1 MLTLLAKFFI
11 KDHKNYK
18 NPKVRQAYGMLCG
31 LLGILLNLVLFA
43 GKYLAGVLTGSI
55 AITADAFNN
64 LSDAGSS
71 LITLI
76 GFKMAGQK
84 PDLDHPFGHGRIEY
98 ISGLIVAALI
108 LLMGFELAQTSFDKI
123 LNPEATGLTV
133 VSAIILIASIAIK
146 GYMALYN
153 NRTASKIDSAAMK
166 ATGTDCLSD
175 MASTAVVLI
184 CSLVGHFTGFALD
197 GYCGLAVSALIL
209 FAGYSAAKDTLG
221 PLLGQAPEP
230 EFIQK
235 IQRIVMESNI
245 VTGIH
250 DLIIHDYGPGR
261 QMISLHAEVPVN
273 VDILAAHDTIDNL
286 ERELK
291 EQLGCDAVIHMDP
304 IATDDELTTKL
315 KAKVMIFAEEIAPE
329 IGIHDFRIVTGD
341 THTNI
346 IFDAVVPFSLEADT
360 VKLQLSSKIE
370 AMQPED
376 DFTDRYYAVINID
389 RPYH

>member
-1 MLTLLAKFFI
+1 
-11 KDHKNYK
+11 
-18 NPKVRQAYGMLCG
+18 MLCG

-133 VSAIILIASIAIK
+133 ISAIILIASIAIK

-153 NRTASKIDSAAMK
+153 NRTAGKIDSAAMK

-184 CSLVGHFTGFALD
+184 CSLVGHFTDLALD

-230 EFIQK
+230 AFIQK

-273 VDILAAHDTIDNL
+273 VDILKAHDLIDNL

-329 IGIHDFRIVTGD
+329 IGIHDFRVVTGD

-346 IFDAVVPFSLEADT
+346 IFDAVVPFNLEAED
-360 VKLQLSSKIE
+360 VKSQLGSRIE

-376 DFTDRYYAVINID
+376 DSTDRYYAVINID

>member
-1 MLTLLAKFFI
+1 
-11 KDHKNYK
+11 
-18 NPKVRQAYGMLCG
+18 
-31 LLGILLNLVLFA
+31 
-43 GKYLAGVLTGSI
+43 
-55 AITADAFNN
+55 
-64 LSDAGSS
+64 
-71 LITLI
+71 
-76 GFKMAGQK
+76 MAGQK

-108 LLMGFELAQTSFDKI
+108 LLMGVELAQTSFDKI
-123 LNPEATGLTV
+123 LNPEATGLTLI
-133 VSAIILIASIAIK
+133 SAIILLASIAIK

-175 MASTAVVLI
+175 MASTTVVLI
-184 CSLVGHFTGFALD
+184 CSLVGHYTGLALD

-209 FAGYSAAKDTLG
+209 FAGYNAAKDTLG

-235 IQRIVMESNI
+235 IQSIVMDSSI

-261 QMISLHAEVPVN
+261 QMISLHAEVPMN
-273 VDILAAHDTIDNL
+273 IDILMAHDTIDNL

-291 EQLGCDAVIHMDP
+291 EQLGCDAVIHLDP
-304 IATDDELTTKL
+304 LAVDDAITSKL

-329 IGIHDFRIVTGD
+329 IGIHDFRVVTGE

-346 IFDAVVPFSLEADT
+346 IFDAVVPFSLEADD
-360 VKLQLSSKIE
+360 VKNRLTAKIE
-370 AMQPED
+370 AMQPETD
-376 DFTDRYYAVINID
+376 DTDRYYAVISID
-389 RPYH
+389 RPFH

>member
-18 NPKVRQAYGMLCG
+18 NPRVRQAYGMLCG

-153 NRTASKIDSAAMK
+153 NRTAVKIDSAAMK

-184 CSLVGHFTGFALD
+184 CSLVGHFTDLALD

-376 DFTDRYYAVINID
+376 DSTDRYYAVINID

>member
-184 CSLVGHFTGFALD
+184 CSLVGHFTDLALD

-329 IGIHDFRIVTGD
+329 IGIHDFRVVTGD

-346 IFDAVVPFSLEADT
+346 IFDAVVPFNLEAED
-360 VKLQLSSKIE
+360 VKSQLGSRIE

-376 DFTDRYYAVINID
+376 DSTDRYYAVINID

>member
-1 MLTLLAKFFI
+1 MLTLLAKLFI

-153 NRTASKIDSAAMK
+153 NRTAGKIDSAAMK

-184 CSLVGHFTGFALD
+184 CSLIGHFTGLALD

-209 FAGYSAAKDTLG
+209 FAGYNAAKDTLG

-235 IQRIVMESNI
+235 IQCIVMESNI

-315 KAKVMIFAEEIAPE
+315 KAKIMIFAEEIAPE
-329 IGIHDFRIVTGD
+329 IGIHDFRVVTGD

-346 IFDAVVPFSLEADT
+346 IFDAVVPFNLEAED
-360 VKLQLSSKIE
+360 VKSQLGSRIE

-376 DFTDRYYAVINID
+376 DSTDRYYAVINID

>member
-1 MLTLLAKFFI
+1 MLTLLSKLFI

-18 NPKVRQAYGMLCG
+18 SPHVRQAYGMLCG
-31 LLGILLNLVLFA
+31 LLGVILNLVLFA

-108 LLMGFELAQTSFDKI
+108 LLMGVELAQTSIDKI
-123 LNPEATGLTV
+123 LHPEATGLT
-133 VSAIILIASIAIK
+133 ILSGVILLASVAIK
-146 GYMALYN
+146 GYMAIYN
-153 NRTASKIDSAAMK
+153 RSTANKIDSAAMR
-166 ATGTDCLSD
+166 ATATDCLSD

-184 CSLVGHFTGFALD
+184 CSLIGHFSGLALD

-235 IQRIVMESNI
+235 IQRIVMDADI

-261 QMISLHAEVPVN
+261 QMISLHAEVPMHA
-273 VDILAAHDTIDNL
+273 DILAAHDTIDNL

-291 EQLGCDAVIHMDP
+291 EHLGCDAVIHMDP
-304 IATDDELTTKL
+304 IATDDEISIRL
-315 KAKVMIFAEEIAPE
+315 KAQVMIFAEEISPE
-329 IGIHDFRIVTGD
+329 IGIHDFRVVTGD
-341 THTNI
+341 THTNL
-346 IFDAVVPFSLEADT
+346 IFDAVVPFNLDAEE
-360 VKLQLSSKIE
+360 VKSQLGSRIE
-370 AMQPED
+370 AMQPE
-376 DFTDRYYAVINID
+376 TDATQRYYAVINID

>member
-1 MLTLLAKFFI
+1 LLTLLAKFFI

-153 NRTASKIDSAAMK
+153 NRTAGKIDSAAMK

-184 CSLVGHFTGFALD
+184 CSLVGHFTDLALD

-235 IQRIVMESNI
+235 IQTIVMDTDI

-261 QMISLHAEVPVN
+261 QMISLHAEVPMN

-291 EQLGCDAVIHMDP
+291 EQLDCDAVIHMDP

-329 IGIHDFRIVTGD
+329 IGIHDFRVVTGD

-346 IFDAVVPFSLEADT
+346 IFDAVVPFSLEADN
-360 VKLQLSSKIE
+360 VKVQLSSKIE

-376 DFTDRYYAVINID
+376 DSTDRYYAVINID

>member
-153 NRTASKIDSAAMK
+153 NRTAGKIDSAAMK

-184 CSLVGHFTGFALD
+184 CSLVGHFTDLALD

-235 IQRIVMESNI
+235 IQTIVMDTDI

-261 QMISLHAEVPVN
+261 QMISLHAEVPMN

-291 EQLGCDAVIHMDP
+291 EQLDCDAVIHMDP

-329 IGIHDFRIVTGD
+329 IGIHDFRVVTGD

-346 IFDAVVPFSLEADT
+346 IFDAVVPFSLEADN
-360 VKLQLSSKIE
+360 VKVQLSSKIE

-376 DFTDRYYAVINID
+376 DSTDRYYAVINID

>member
-18 NPKVRQAYGMLCG
+18 APKVRQAYGMLCG

-43 GKYLAGVLTGSI
+43 GKYLAGALTSSI

-108 LLMGFELAQTSFDKI
+108 LLMGVELAQTSFDKI
-123 LNPEATGLTV
+123 LNPEATGLTLI
-133 VSAIILIASIAIK
+133 SAIILLASIAIK

-175 MASTAVVLI
+175 MASTTVVLI
-184 CSLVGHFTGFALD
+184 CSLVGHYTGLALD

-209 FAGYSAAKDTLG
+209 FAGYNAAKDTLG

-235 IQRIVMESNI
+235 IQSIVMDSSI

-261 QMISLHAEVPVN
+261 QMISLHAEVPMN
-273 VDILAAHDTIDNL
+273 IDILMAHDTIDNL

-291 EQLGCDAVIHMDP
+291 EQLGCDAVIHLDP
-304 IATDDELTTKL
+304 LAVDDAITSKL

-329 IGIHDFRIVTGD
+329 IGIHDFRVVTGE

-346 IFDAVVPFSLEADT
+346 IFDAVVPFSLEADD
-360 VKLQLSSKIE
+360 VKNRLTAKIE
-370 AMQPED
+370 AMQPETD
-376 DFTDRYYAVINID
+376 ATDRYYAVISID
-389 RPYH
+389 RPFH

>member
-108 LLMGFELAQTSFDKI
+108 LLMGFELAQTSFDKV

-153 NRTASKIDSAAMK
+153 NRTAVKIDSAAMK

-376 DFTDRYYAVINID
+376 DSTDRYYAVINID

>member
-1 MLTLLAKFFI
+1 MLTLLAKLFI

-166 ATGTDCLSD
+166 ATGRD
-175 MASTAVVLI
+175 
-184 CSLVGHFTGFALD
+184 
-197 GYCGLAVSALIL
+197 
-209 FAGYSAAKDTLG
+209 K
-221 PLLGQAPEP
+221 
-230 EFIQK
+230 
-235 IQRIVMESNI
+235 
-245 VTGIH
+245 
-250 DLIIHDYGPGR
+250 
-261 QMISLHAEVPVN
+261 
-273 VDILAAHDTIDNL
+273 ILANIEFKVFDDTSLDITTAQANDWTVASVL
-286 ERELK
+286 VLPAIAAAAG
-291 EQLGCDAVIHMDP
+291 LVIWVRRKH
-304 IATDDELTTKL
+304 
-315 KAKVMIFAEEIAPE
+315 
-329 IGIHDFRIVTGD
+329 
-341 THTNI
+341 
-346 IFDAVVPFSLEADT
+346 S
-360 VKLQLSSKIE
+360 
-370 AMQPED
+370 
-376 DFTDRYYAVINID
+376 
-389 RPYH
+389 

>member
-153 NRTASKIDSAAMK
+153 NRTAVKIDSAAMK

>member
-153 NRTASKIDSAAMK
+153 NRTAGKIDSAAMK

-184 CSLVGHFTGFALD
+184 CSLVGHFTDLALD

-235 IQRIVMESNI
+235 IQTIVMDTDI

-329 IGIHDFRIVTGD
+329 IGIHDFRVVTGD

-360 VKLQLSSKIE
+360 VKVQLSSKIE

-376 DFTDRYYAVINID
+376 DSTDRYYAVINID

>member
-18 NPKVRQAYGMLCG
+18 NPTVRQAYGMLCG

-153 NRTASKIDSAAMK
+153 NRTAVKIDSAAMK

-376 DFTDRYYAVINID
+376 DSTDRYYAVINID

>member
-153 NRTASKIDSAAMK
+153 NRTAGKIDSAAMK

-184 CSLVGHFTGFALD
+184 CSLVGHFTDIALD

-235 IQRIVMESNI
+235 IQTIVMDTDI
-245 VTGIH
+245 VTGLH

-261 QMISLHAEVPVN
+261 QMISLHAEVPMN

-291 EQLGCDAVIHMDP
+291 EQLDCDAVIHMDP

-329 IGIHDFRIVTGD
+329 IGIHDFRVVTGD

-346 IFDAVVPFSLEADT
+346 IFDAVVPFSLEADN
-360 VKLQLSSKIE
+360 VKVQLSSKIE

-376 DFTDRYYAVINID
+376 DSTDRYYAVINID

>member
-1 MLTLLAKFFI
+1 MLTLLSKLFI
-11 KDHKNYK
+11 KDYKNYK

-31 LLGILLNLVLFA
+31 LLGIILNLVLFA

-108 LLMGFELAQTSFDKI
+108 LIMGVELAQTSIDKI
-123 LNPEATGLTV
+123 LHPEATGLTV
-133 VSAIILIASIAIK
+133 VSAIILVASIAIK

-153 NRTASKIDSAAMK
+153 RGTAGKIDSAAMK
-166 ATGTDCLSD
+166 ATATDCLSD
-175 MASTAVVLI
+175 MASTAVVLV
-184 CSLVGHFTGFALD
+184 CSLVGHFTGLAID

-235 IQRIVMESNI
+235 IQRIVMDTDI
-245 VTGIH
+245 ITGIH

-261 QMISLHAEVPVN
+261 QMISLHAEVPMN
-273 VDILAAHDTIDNL
+273 VDILKAHDLIDNL

-304 IATDDELTTKL
+304 LATDDEITTRL

-329 IGIHDFRIVTGD
+329 IGIHDFRVVTGD

-346 IFDAVVPFSLEADT
+346 IFDAVVPFSLEGDV
-360 VKLQLSSKIE
+360 VKKQLQDKIE
-370 AMQPED
+370 AMPTED
-376 DFTDRYYAVINID
+376 AATGRYFAVINID

>member
-1 MLTLLAKFFI
+1 MLTLLAKLFI

-43 GKYLAGVLTGSI
+43 GKYLAGLLTGSI

-153 NRTASKIDSAAMK
+153 NRTAGKIDSAAMK

-184 CSLVGHFTGFALD
+184 CSLVGHFTDLALD

-329 IGIHDFRIVTGD
+329 IGIHDFRVVTGD

-346 IFDAVVPFSLEADT
+346 IFDAVVPFNLEAED
-360 VKLQLSSKIE
+360 VKSQLGSRIE

-376 DFTDRYYAVINID
+376 DSTDRYYAVINID

>member
-1 MLTLLAKFFI
+1 MLTLLSKLFI

-31 LLGILLNLVLFA
+31 LLGIILNLVLFA

-108 LLMGFELAQTSFDKI
+108 LIMGVELAQTSIDKI
-123 LNPEATGLTV
+123 LHPDATGLTV
-133 VSAIILIASIAIK
+133 VSAIILVASIAIK

-153 NRTASKIDSAAMK
+153 RGTAGKIDSAAMK
-166 ATGTDCLSD
+166 ATATDCLSD

-184 CSLVGHFTGFALD
+184 CSLVGHFTGLAID

-235 IQRIVMESNI
+235 IQRIVMDTDI
-245 VTGIH
+245 ITGIH

-261 QMISLHAEVPVN
+261 QMISLHAEVPMN
-273 VDILAAHDTIDNL
+273 VDILKAHDLIDNL

-304 IATDDELTTKL
+304 LATDDEITTRL

-329 IGIHDFRIVTGD
+329 IGIHDFRVVTGD

-346 IFDAVVPFSLEADT
+346 IFDAVVPFSLEGDA
-360 VKLQLSSKIE
+360 VKKLLQDKIE
-370 AMQPED
+370 AMPTED
-376 DFTDRYYAVINID
+376 AATGRYFAVINID

>member
-1 MLTLLAKFFI
+1 
-11 KDHKNYK
+11 
-18 NPKVRQAYGMLCG
+18 
-31 LLGILLNLVLFA
+31 
-43 GKYLAGVLTGSI
+43 
-55 AITADAFNN
+55 
-64 LSDAGSS
+64 
-71 LITLI
+71 
-76 GFKMAGQK
+76 
-84 PDLDHPFGHGRIEY
+84 
-98 ISGLIVAALI
+98 
-108 LLMGFELAQTSFDKI
+108 
-123 LNPEATGLTV
+123 
-133 VSAIILIASIAIK
+133 
-146 GYMALYN
+146 
-153 NRTASKIDSAAMK
+153 
-166 ATGTDCLSD
+166 
-175 MASTAVVLI
+175 
-184 CSLVGHFTGFALD
+184 
-197 GYCGLAVSALIL
+197 AVSALIL

-315 KAKVMIFAEEIAPE
+315 KAQVMIFAEEIAPE
-329 IGIHDFRIVTGD
+329 IGIHDFRVVTGD

-346 IFDAVVPFSLEADT
+346 IFDAVVPFNLEAED
-360 VKLQLSSKIE
+360 VKSQLGSRIE

-376 DFTDRYYAVINID
+376 DSTDRYYAVINID

>member
-153 NRTASKIDSAAMK
+153 NRTAGKIDSAAMK

-184 CSLVGHFTGFALD
+184 CSLIGHFTDLALD

-235 IQRIVMESNI
+235 IQTIVMESNI

-329 IGIHDFRIVTGD
+329 IGIHDFRVVTGD

-346 IFDAVVPFSLEADT
+346 IFDAVVPFNLEAED
-360 VKLQLSSKIE
+360 VKSQLGSRIE

-376 DFTDRYYAVINID
+376 DSTDRYYAVINID

>member
-1 MLTLLAKFFI
+1 MPDAHLTQDAGVRRRYGRLAGGVGIGMNLLLFGIKLLA
-11 KDHKNYK
+11 
-18 NPKVRQAYGMLCG
+18 G
-31 LLGILLNLVLFA
+31 LLTASVAVL
-43 GKYLAGVLTGSI
+43 
-55 AITADAFNN
+55 ADAFNN

-153 NRTASKIDSAAMK
+153 NRTAGKIDSAAMK

-184 CSLVGHFTGFALD
+184 CSLIGHFTDLALD

-235 IQRIVMESNI
+235 IQTIVMDTDI
-245 VTGIH
+245 VTGLH

-261 QMISLHAEVPVN
+261 QMISLHAEVPMN
-273 VDILAAHDTIDNL
+273 VDILKAHDLIDNL

-329 IGIHDFRIVTGD
+329 IGIHDFRVVTGD

-346 IFDAVVPFSLEADT
+346 IFDAVVPFSLEADN
-360 VKLQLSSKIE
+360 VKVQLSSKIE
-370 AMQPED
+370 AMQPEGD
-376 DFTDRYYAVINID
+376 STDRYYAVINID

>member
-1 MLTLLAKFFI
+1 LLTLLAKFFI

-153 NRTASKIDSAAMK
+153 NRTAGKIDSAAMK

-184 CSLVGHFTGFALD
+184 CSLVGHFTDLALD

-235 IQRIVMESNI
+235 IQTIVMDTDI

-261 QMISLHAEVPVN
+261 QMISLHAEVPMN

-291 EQLGCDAVIHMDP
+291 EQLDCDAVIHMDP

-329 IGIHDFRIVTGD
+329 IGIHDFRVVTGD

-346 IFDAVVPFSLEADT
+346 IFDAVVPCSLEADN
-360 VKLQLSSKIE
+360 VKVRLSSKIE

-376 DFTDRYYAVINID
+376 DSTDRYYAVINID

>member
-1 MLTLLAKFFI
+1 MLTLLSKLFI
-11 KDHKNYK
+11 KDYKNYK

-31 LLGILLNLVLFA
+31 LLGIILNLVLFA

-108 LLMGFELAQTSFDKI
+108 LIMGVELAQTSIDKI
-123 LNPEATGLTV
+123 LHPEATGLTV
-133 VSAIILIASIAIK
+133 VSAIILVASIAIK

-153 NRTASKIDSAAMK
+153 RGTAGKIDSAAMK
-166 ATGTDCLSD
+166 ATATDCLSD
-175 MASTAVVLI
+175 MASTAVVLV
-184 CSLVGHFTGFALD
+184 CSLVGHFTGLAID

-235 IQRIVMESNI
+235 IQRIVMDTDI
-245 VTGIH
+245 ITGIH

-261 QMISLHAEVPVN
+261 QMISLHAEVPMN
-273 VDILAAHDTIDNL
+273 VDILKAHDLIDNL

-304 IATDDELTTKL
+304 LATDDEITTRL

-329 IGIHDFRIVTGD
+329 IGIHDFRVVTGD

-346 IFDAVVPFSLEADT
+346 IFDAVVPFSLEGDA
-360 VKLQLSSKIE
+360 VKKQLQDKIE
-370 AMQPED
+370 AMPTED
-376 DFTDRYYAVINID
+376 AATGRYFAVINID